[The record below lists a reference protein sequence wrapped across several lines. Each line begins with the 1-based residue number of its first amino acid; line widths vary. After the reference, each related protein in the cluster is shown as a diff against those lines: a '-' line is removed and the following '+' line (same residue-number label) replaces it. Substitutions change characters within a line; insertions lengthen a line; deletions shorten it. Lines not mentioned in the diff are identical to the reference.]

1 MRSKRRKELAC
12 PERGG
17 GCEQSEQP
25 EGLKKKVASHGIV
38 NPSVNPP
45 YGVLPA
51 PRPGSLLGVPYKLRH
66 KTNTGTASRPHS
78 LTNSRVHPPPCGF
91 HMAEP
96 YFTARKRNFTLRK
109 QDFTAGGS
117 PLTPAGPLPGGPYPQ
132 RLCRISRPKRRSIP
146 APSTVH
152 WYGNGSLS
160 AFRRPRQAGSRP

>member
-51 PRPGSLLGVPYKLRH
+51 PRPGSLLGAPYKLRH

-78 LTNSRVHPPPCGF
+78 LTSSRVHPPPGGF
-91 HMAEP
+91 HIAQAIFHCASAQFHPASAE
-96 YFTARKRNFTLRK
+96 FHCGRKPAYPCR
-109 QDFTAGGS
+109 
-117 PLTPAGPLPGGPYPQ
+117 PLAW
-132 RLCRISRPKRRSIP
+132 RSIS
-146 APSTVH
+146 STTMSYISPKEAQYSSTFH
-152 WYGNGSLS
+152 GSLVW
-160 AFRRPRQAGSRP
+160 

>member
-38 NPSVNPP
+38 NPSVTACA
-45 YGVLPA
+45 VPA
-51 PRPGSLLGVPYKLRH
+51 PRPGSLLGAPYKLRH

-78 LTNSRVHPPPCGF
+78 LTSSRAHPPSGGF

-96 YFTARKRNFTLRK
+96 YFTARKRNFTLRQ

-117 PLTPAGPLPGGPYPQ
+117 PLTPADPLPGDPYLQP
-132 RLCRISRPKRRSIP
+132 LCRISRPKRRSIP

-152 WYGNGSLS
+152 WYGN
-160 AFRRPRQAGSRP
+160 AA

>member
-1 MRSKRRKELAC
+1 MRSKRRKESAC

-51 PRPGSLLGVPYKLRH
+51 PRPGSLLGAPYKLRH
-66 KTNTGTASRPHS
+66 KTNTGTASRPHN
-78 LTNSRVHPPPCGF
+78 LTSSRVHPPSGGF

-96 YFTARKRNFTLRK
+96 YFTARKRNFTLRQ
-109 QDFTAGGS
+109 QDFTADAS
-117 PLTPAGPLPGGPYPQ
+117 PHYPCRPLAW
-132 RLCRISRPKRRSIP
+132 RSIS
-146 APSTVH
+146 STTMSYISPKEAQYSSTFH
-152 WYGNGSLS
+152 GSLVW
-160 AFRRPRQAGSRP
+160 